1 MEKKEKT
8 GLYALGL
15 VENKD
20 TYIDELKKMAG
31 DSQDVNKKN
40 IDKSSCNIEYF
51 NSAGYI
57 AKNGVAVNKESAK
70 YLRFETNYVTAEGE
84 MIYGCF
90 VKSSQGFK
98 GVEWLTEKQ
107 FKSWIKR
114 NSSFVIG
121 CMYFENFQDGPE
133 FLKDIAENTI
143 PETWKYKNNSSNIN
157 YPILKSYLEH
167 VLERLKKESLNDDDK
182 LVYSMNKDYVMF
194 NTNLLDKYFHDVI
207 VYGEVEMEDDG
218 GLRIKN
224 PRRKQSV
231 SELRKLG
238 FKKTEPKQPVFFDDI
253 NDVIFQM
260 EWEIDKDF
268 NTFTH
273 IIEERI
279 DRFPDGYKNLN
290 TDVLAR
296 SLDAAIDFAVSLARR
311 NYKFIVPMYR
321 PQTNSI
327 QLLMPIYLNG
337 AYSKRPDFALVLTP
351 EKELKMYIP
360 ETILPL
366 DAVYQNA
373 RLIAKPDELWL
384 NPEIIE

>member
-20 TYIDELKKMAG
+20 TYIDELKKMVG

-40 IDKSSCNIEYF
+40 IDKGSCKVEYF
-51 NSAGYI
+51 NSAGYS

-70 YLRFETNYVTAEGE
+70 YSRFKTDYVTAEGE

-98 GVEWLTEKQ
+98 GVEWVTEKQ

-114 NSSFVIG
+114 NSFFNIG

-143 PETWKYKNNSSNIN
+143 PETWRYKNNSSNIN

-167 VLERLKKESLNDDDK
+167 VLERLKKESLDDDDK
-182 LVYSMNKDYVMF
+182 LVYSTNKDYVMF

-207 VYGEVEMEDDG
+207 VYGEVEMEDGD
-218 GLRIKN
+218 LRIKK

-231 SELRKLG
+231 LELRKLG
-238 FKKTEPKQPVFFDDI
+238 FEKTEPKQPVFFDDI

-279 DRFPDGYKNLN
+279 DRFPDEYKKSN

-296 SLDAAIDFAVSLARR
+296 RLDAAIDFAVSLARR